1 MMVVSDALSDYATFA
16 QRLTRFG
23 LVTDPWFDGRPRF
36 QAEPVR
42 LAHAE
47 WDVMARAAESVAAV
61 LDELAGIVRA
71 RPALLDEFFA
81 LTPVQKLM
89 WQASAPLWHGIARA
103 DVFLRDGDWPA
114 VCEVNC
120 DTPSGLAEAISLS
133 ALATP
138 AGTIDAWGVGE
149 LCSPRT
155 IAGGFGNPPR
165 VPNSIDPNR
174 GLRDAFVAT
183 MSRFAARVRADGGG
197 PGLTVGIVYPTEL
210 SEDLALIA
218 LYRGWCEARGWDV
231 VLGSPYNLQP
241 LADDGVALFGRR
253 CDVVLRHYKT
263 DWWGERLPVR
273 DDEAPFPDPEP
284 LSQALATLLRAE
296 LAGRVAVVNPFG
308 AVLPQNKRAF
318 AFCWEAIDRFS
329 PAAQAIIR
337 AAIPL
342 TRRLE
347 ACDRELLRREREDW
361 VLKTDYGCEGDEVL
375 VGRETPPEMWADWLA
390 HALPHRWVA
399 QRHFESR
406 RDGAGRIANHGVV
419 LAAGR
424 AAGLY
429 TRLSVGATDAGAISA
444 ATVIEP

>member
-1 MMVVSDALSDYATFA
+1 MTAVADADVDGNRQTVPNPSRDDARRAELAGSSREYAAFA
-16 QRLTRFG
+16 HRLTRFG

-36 QAEPVR
+36 QAEPLRVAR
-42 LAHAE
+42 AE

-71 RPALLDEFFA
+71 QPALLDEFFA

-133 ALATP
+133 AVAT
-138 AGTIDAWGVGE
+138 ASDAA
-149 LCSPRT
+149 T
-155 IAGGFGNPPR
+155 
-165 VPNSIDPNR
+165 DPNE
-174 GLRDAFVAT
+174 GLRDAFVAVL
-183 MSRFAARVRADGGG
+183 SRFAARVRAGGGG

-284 LSQALATLLRAE
+284 LSQALATLLGAE

-337 AAIPL
+337 AAVPF

-347 ACDRELLRREREDW
+347 ACDRELLRREREAW

-390 HALPHRWVA
+390 HAIPNRWVA

-406 RDGAGRIANHGVV
+406 RDGAGRVANHGVV
-419 LAAGR
+419 LAGGR

-429 TRLSVGATDAGAISA
+429 TRLSVGATDAGAVSA
-444 ATVIEP
+444 PVVIEP

>member
-1 MMVVSDALSDYATFA
+1 
-16 QRLTRFG
+16 
-23 LVTDPWFDGRPRF
+23 
-36 QAEPVR
+36 
-42 LAHAE
+42 
-47 WDVMARAAESVAAV
+47 
-61 LDELAGIVRA
+61 
-71 RPALLDEFFA
+71 
-81 LTPVQKLM
+81 
-89 WQASAPLWHGIARA
+89 
-103 DVFLRDGDWPA
+103 
-114 VCEVNC
+114 
-120 DTPSGLAEAISLS
+120 
-133 ALATP
+133 
-138 AGTIDAWGVGE
+138 
-149 LCSPRT
+149 
-155 IAGGFGNPPR
+155 
-165 VPNSIDPNR
+165 
-174 GLRDAFVAT
+174 
-183 MSRFAARVRADGGG
+183 
-197 PGLTVGIVYPTEL
+197 
-210 SEDLALIA
+210 
-218 LYRGWCEARGWDV
+218 

-284 LSQALATLLRAE
+284 LSQALATLLGAE

-329 PAAQAIIR
+329 PAAQSIIR
-337 AAIPL
+337 AAVPF

-347 ACDRELLRREREDW
+347 ACDRELLRREREAW

-390 HALPHRWVA
+390 HAIPNRWVA

-406 RDGAGRIANHGVV
+406 RDGAGRVANHGVV
-419 LAAGR
+419 LAGGR

-444 ATVIEP
+444 PVVIEP

>member
-1 MMVVSDALSDYATFA
+1 MTAVDYSHGNPQRVPKPSRDDARRAELAGSSRDYVDFA
-16 QRLTRFG
+16 QRLTRTG

-36 QAEPVR
+36 QAQPVR
-42 LAHAE
+42 VRRAE
-47 WDVMARAAESVAAV
+47 WEVMARAAESVAAV

-71 RPALLDEFFA
+71 QPALLDDFFA

-89 WQASAPLWHGIARA
+89 WQTSAPLWHGIARA

-133 ALATP
+133 AVCAP
-138 AGTIDAWGVGE
+138 AG
-149 LCSPRT
+149 L
-155 IAGGFGNPPR
+155 
-165 VPNSIDPNR
+165 IDPNQR
-174 GLRDAFVAT
+174 LRAAFVAV
-183 MSRFAARVRADGGG
+183 MSRFAPPARDAGAGDRA
-197 PGLTVGIVYPTEL
+197 LTIGIVYPTEL

-218 LYRGWCEARGWDV
+218 LYRGWCEAQGWDV

-241 LADDGVALFGRR
+241 LADGGVALFGRR

-284 LSQALATLLRAE
+284 LSQPLATLLRAE
-296 LAGRVAVVNPFG
+296 LAGKVAVVNPFG

-337 AAIPL
+337 AAVPF

-375 VGRETPPEMWADWLA
+375 VGRETAPEMWADWLA
-390 HALPHRWVA
+390 HAIPNRWVA

-406 RDGAGRIANHGVV
+406 RDGAGRVANHGVV
-419 LAAGR
+419 LAGGR

-429 TRLSVGATDAGAISA
+429 TRLSVGATDAGAVSA
-444 ATVIEP
+444 PVVIEP